1 MLWNQIIG
9 LSKFTGLFNAIKDL
23 ANSLT
28 NNNNPHKYPIIY
40 VVIVTIAADFLNINN
55 LDLKYF
61 ACSEILIFL
70 LSIVFFYSVFYSL
83 CPRIKT
89 MVKTFFAKKEARKYF
104 SELTN
109 EQKFYLLRF
118 FPNPNN

>member
-40 VVIVTIAADFLNINN
+40 VVIVNIAADFLNINN
-55 LDLKYF
+55 LELWIAFFLKPYLPNRVTVDKNKLPMPILNKRQSIMVIDL
-61 ACSEILIFL
+61 
-70 LSIVFFYSVFYSL
+70 
-83 CPRIKT
+83 
-89 MVKTFFAKKEARKYF
+89 
-104 SELTN
+104 N
-109 EQKFYLLRF
+109 
-118 FPNPNN
+118 